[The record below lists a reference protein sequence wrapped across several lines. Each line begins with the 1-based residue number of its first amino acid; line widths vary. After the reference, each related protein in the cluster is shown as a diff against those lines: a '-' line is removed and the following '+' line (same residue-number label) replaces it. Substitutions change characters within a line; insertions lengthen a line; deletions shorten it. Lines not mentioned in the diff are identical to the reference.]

1 MRSPEFEPGLLTE
14 TTICYRQYD
23 DAEEEYQEA
32 EAALEEMDDAEAEER
47 EVEEVE
53 DLLEYYLQRAAN
65 TQAEAE
71 RLLEGARDL
80 EESIGVS
87 LSARRFEVS
96 FSHKPNLPP
105 PFPSLIPSVLSSSH
119 AFQKKWHNLSGLGL

>member
-1 MRSPEFEPGLLTE
+1 MPL
-14 TTICYRQYD
+14 IYRQYD

-32 EAALEEMDDAEAEER
+32 EAALEEMDEAEQEEQ

-96 FSHKPNLPP
+96 FTVKEHSILKYPSFCAWSWSHLRTYTLLPT
-105 PFPSLIPSVLSSSH
+105 SLSYDKQV
-119 AFQKKWHNLSGLGL
+119 